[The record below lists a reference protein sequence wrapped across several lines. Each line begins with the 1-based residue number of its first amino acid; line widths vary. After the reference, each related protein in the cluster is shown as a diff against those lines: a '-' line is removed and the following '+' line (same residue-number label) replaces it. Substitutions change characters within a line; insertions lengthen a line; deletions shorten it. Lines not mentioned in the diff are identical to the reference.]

1 MLTIVGIKDTNFK
14 SRDGADVKGI
24 TLYTNEPSDN
34 VIGMATDKIFLSE
47 RLGYRLENFK
57 VDDLI
62 IPVYNKYGKVIGIQ
76 FCD

>member
-1 MLTIVGIKDTNFK
+1 MLTIVGIKNTNFK
-14 SRDGADVKGI
+14 SRDGGDIKGV
-24 TLYTNEPSDN
+24 TLYTNEPADN

-47 RLGYRLENFK
+47 RLGYKAEDFK

-62 IPVYNKYGKVIGIQ
+62 LPVYNKYGKVTGIQ